1 MTYSLDFRRK
11 VLSVREREE
20 LTIAEVAERFGV
32 GVASVVRWVK
42 SIEIKPHGFRRRKID
57 LDVLKKDIEL
67 YPDAY
72 QYERAARLGV
82 RQNAIAHALKKL
94 SITYKKNT
102 SAPQSER
109 RRTAVLSRNNQAL

>member
-1 MTYSLDFRRK
+1 MTYSIDFRRK

-32 GVASVVRWVK
+32 GVASVVRWLK
-42 SIEIKPHGFRRRKID
+42 DIEIKPHGPRKRKID
-57 LDVLKKDIEL
+57 MEALRKDVET

-82 RQNAIAHALKKL
+82 VQNAIFNALKKL
-94 SITYKKNT
+94 KITYKKNT
-102 SAPQSER
+102 SSPQSRR
-109 RRTAVLSRNNQAL
+109 RRTATLSGGHRAI